1 MFKIVFRDSSLY
13 MKQLPWFCRLLLIN
27 SSVYRIGCVTNFC
40 ITWQNCCT
48 SSKTAVVNIKA
59 FKHLIMSHQ
68 GERKL
73 NVCWTSTNNKKSKV
87 FLRTLC
93 AFPILVQFSKI
104 KSCKSGCAPASPAA
118 HFLCSTARIRQDIS
132 AAAICSCKLLWRID
146 EYVLLPCF
154 NAQHGVFAVINCC
167 VVALS
172 LFSSDSTTWSTD
184 SLYSVQRHIK

>member
-68 GERKL
+68 GERKW
-73 NVCWTSTNNKKSKV
+73 NVCWTF

-93 AFPILVQFSKI
+93 AFPIFVQFSKI
-104 KSCKSGCAPASPAA
+104 KSCKPMYAQASPAA

-146 EYVLLPCF
+146 EYVLLPFF
-154 NAQHGVFAVINCC
+154 NAQHGIFAVINCC

-172 LFSSDSTTWSTD
+172 LFSSDSPTWSTD